1 MLETGSECFVIV
13 NFVMKLYGKYEF
25 EVESGSSYFGVE
37 DQGTYEFSFIRY
49 DDCLGFE
56 INQIIFS
63 KFNIVS
69 SGISTL
75 HLNFN
80 KKIYNAL
87 HREIPP
93 STNPYSTDPEFCVN
107 CVHRLKLSL
116 PSLPVAV

>member
-1 MLETGSECFVIV
+1 
-13 NFVMKLYGKYEF
+13 MKLYGKYEF

-80 KKIYNAL
+80 KKIYNTL
-87 HREIPP
+87 HREIPTRNHEKP
-93 STNPYSTDPEFCVN
+93 WKPFDPP
-107 CVHRLKLSL
+107 LSFEHL
-116 PSLPVAV
+116 VDFF